1 MIDFVRGRVIHW
13 ETEYVVVDVRDI
25 GYQVYTPNPYYFA
38 KSDEAVTIFTH
49 HHVREDATLL
59 FGFATREEQSMF
71 RKLLDVSGIGPRVAL
86 GILAGGK
93 PEAVAAAIQQ
103 ENIAFLTKLPGI
115 GKKTAQ
121 RMILD
126 LKDKLDALPAGFGGA
141 ASGLVLDDVF
151 GGGVAASAEGGT
163 VWQEA
168 REALAALGYTAAEL
182 DRAWHS
188 LKNTVDPDIT
198 VDALMKK
205 ALQQL
210 FKG

>member
-1 MIDFVRGRVIHW
+1 MIDFIKGRVVHW
-13 ETEYVVVDVRDI
+13 DTEYVVIDVRDI
-25 GYQVYTPNPYYFA
+25 GYRVFTPNPYSFA
-38 KSDEAVTIFTH
+38 KSDEAVTIYTH
-49 HHVREDATLL
+49 HHVREDAVLL
-59 FGFATREEQSMF
+59 FGFSSREEQAMF

-86 GILAGGK
+86 GILAGGR

-103 ENIAFLTKLPGI
+103 ENLTYLTKLPGI

-126 LKDKLDALPAGFGGA
+126 LKDKLDMLPAGVSGSGA
-141 ASGLVLDDVF
+141 ALALDLPVEP
-151 GGGVAASAEGGT
+151 ASEGGKL
-163 VWQEA
+163 WQEA

-182 DRAWHS
+182 DRAWHG
-188 LKNTVDPDIT
+188 LKDSIQPDES
-198 VDALMKK
+198 VDALMKR